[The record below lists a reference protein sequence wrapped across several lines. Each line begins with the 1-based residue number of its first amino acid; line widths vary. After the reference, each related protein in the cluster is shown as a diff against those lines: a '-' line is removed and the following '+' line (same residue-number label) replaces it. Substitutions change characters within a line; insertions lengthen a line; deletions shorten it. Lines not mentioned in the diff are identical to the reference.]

1 MTVAANGML
10 LSIEIAPGEVPPA
23 VQTAITT
30 QMGQGRLEGLA
41 KEFDDG
47 ETTYKAGI
55 TVPSGDVRDFTFAQD
70 GTLLSEE
77 VSLSELPLPVQTTI
91 TTQVGQGKLEGIDK
105 TYDGDKT
112 SYEATATNPAGQER
126 NFTVAD
132 DGTLESE
139 EVSLTDL
146 PPAVQA
152 AINKQAGK
160 NKLTGIDETF
170 DDAVTSYEATM
181 ATSTGRMIDFTISD
195 QGDLVSREVLL
206 TETPA
211 AVQNTIT
218 QTISDG
224 TISRIDR
231 TYGTKPPHFEIEG
244 EKGGESFN
252 FSVGMKGKFLGMDD

>member
-1 MTVAANGML
+1 ML

-139 EVSLTDL
+139 EVSLADL
-146 PPAVQA
+146 PPDVQA
-152 AINKQAGK
+152 TINKVVRR
-160 NKLTGIDETF
+160 NKLTGIDEVF
-170 DDAVTSYEATM
+170 DDTETDYEATM
-181 ATSTGRMIDFTISD
+181 ATSTGQMIDFTVSD
-195 QGDLVSREVLL
+195 QGELVSCEVILNEL
-206 TETPA
+206 PPT
-211 AVQNTIT
+211 VQATIT
-218 QTISDG
+218 QTIGDG
-224 TISRIDR
+224 TITRIDR
-231 TYGTKPPHFEIEG
+231 MSDKPPYFAIEG
-244 EKGGESFN
+244 QKDGQPFN
-252 FSVGMKGKFLGMDD
+252 FSVGRDGKLMGPDN